1 MLTKDQLGMLEV
13 FRKNLFKSL
22 TFSEFKKELKESSN
36 SKLQR
41 ALASFEEEGLI
52 NIQKM
57 GNMKIFS
64 LNLKNTKLFSYL
76 SIFNIEYFEKKNP
89 KFSLGK
95 FNEIKEDVLKE
106 SEFFSLVAFNNSS
119 KEKRFSKVGLN
130 VLVVVESG
138 VKKRIEE
145 VVGSEAVVLS
155 REEFLDVLK
164 KKEGLSND
172 IVQEHFVV
180 YGGVSFYNLIL
191 KGGPDEN
198 K

>member
-119 KEKRFSKVGLN
+119 KEKKIGFKGSKSNKSN
-130 VLVVVESG
+130 VITKWE
-138 VKKRIEE
+138 RDNT
-145 VVGSEAVVLS
+145 
-155 REEFLDVLK
+155 LDC
-164 KKEGLSND
+164 
-172 IVQEHFVV
+172 
-180 YGGVSFYNLIL
+180 
-191 KGGPDEN
+191 
-198 K
+198 